1 MKTSARI
8 AGIVFVALS
17 LIEVFFLVLRVE
29 TVHPIVKPLLIPS
42 LAVAAL
48 CCLLPEQRGR
58 NTVLLAVALALHTA
72 GDVLLLL
79 DSGGFIYF
87 AAGLGCF
94 LLGHVCYLVIL
105 LNGMGALR
113 GWKEFLCLLV
123 PPVIALV
130 CVSFFEVDGALRV
143 VLVVYALLLLYVTS
157 SGALWLLRGRKMGW
171 RILVGGLLFVASDA
185 VLALNAFNDVE
196 FGLRHA
202 VVMGTYLAAEWLIV
216 SGIVRDS
223 LSSRRDRRSA

>member
-29 TVHPIVKPLLIPS
+29 TVHPVVKPLLIPS

-58 NTVLLAVALALHTA
+58 NTMLLAVALALHTA

-105 LNGMGALR
+105 LDGMGALR

-143 VLVVYALLLLYVTS
+143 VLVIYALLLLYVTS

-171 RILVGGLLFVASDA
+171 RILVGGLLFVTSDA
-185 VLALNAFNDVE
+185 VLALNAFNDVD

-216 SGIVRDS
+216 SGIVRDR
-223 LSSRRDRRSA
+223 LSSPRDRKTA

>member
-29 TVHPIVKPLLIPS
+29 TVHPVVKPLLIPS

-105 LNGMGALR
+105 LDGMGALR

-143 VLVVYALLLLYVTS
+143 VLVIYALLLLYVTS

-185 VLALNAFNDVE
+185 VLALNAFNDVD

-216 SGIVRDS
+216 SGIVRDR
-223 LSSRRDRRSA
+223 LSSPRDRKTA

>member
-29 TVHPIVKPLLIPS
+29 TVHPVVKPLLIPS

-105 LNGMGALR
+105 LDGMGALR

-143 VLVVYALLLLYVTS
+143 VLVIYALLLLYVTS
-157 SGALWLLRGRKMGW
+157 SGVLWLLRGRKMGW

-185 VLALNAFNDVE
+185 VLALNAFNDVD

-216 SGIVRDS
+216 SGIVRDR
-223 LSSRRDRRSA
+223 LSSPRDRRSA